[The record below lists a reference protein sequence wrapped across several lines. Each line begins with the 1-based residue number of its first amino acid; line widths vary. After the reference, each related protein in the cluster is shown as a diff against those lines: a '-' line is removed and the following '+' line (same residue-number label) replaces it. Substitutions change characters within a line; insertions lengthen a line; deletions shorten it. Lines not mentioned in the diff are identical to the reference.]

1 MSEILDEIKDELY
14 NSIENLRDLF
24 EDYDFNTIDG
34 HSSGDLDGIDGFKLV
49 AVKDD
54 VLLSF
59 SKFKKSMKYDFFSN
73 SDDVAVS
80 DFEWDALE
88 NQYNAVCE
96 SYTAYQVLYESIE
109 DNLTGDQTVESVEL
123 LDKEDLMERLLTL
136 MLEENMIYE
145 VEHPEKGIF
154 YIANAELEEK
164 IKE

>member
-34 HSSGDLDGIDGFKLV
+34 HSSADLDGIDGFKLV

-59 SKFKKSMKYDFFSN
+59 SKFKKIIKFDFFSN
-73 SDDVAVS
+73 NGDVAIS
-80 DFEWDALE
+80 DFDWDALE
-88 NQYNAVCE
+88 SQYDTVCE
-96 SYTAYQVLYESIE
+96 SYSAYRVLYESIE
-109 DNLTGDQTVESVEL
+109 DNLTGDQTVESVEVM
-123 LDKEDLMERLLTL
+123 DKDDLMERLLNL
-136 MLEENMIYE
+136 MLEEDMIYE

-154 YIANAELEEK
+154 YIANAELEKK